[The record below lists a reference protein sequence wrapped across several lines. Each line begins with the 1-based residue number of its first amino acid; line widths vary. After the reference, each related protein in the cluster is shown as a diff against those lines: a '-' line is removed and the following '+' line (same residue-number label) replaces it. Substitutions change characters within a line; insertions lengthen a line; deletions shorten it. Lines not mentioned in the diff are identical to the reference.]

1 MPIPTLDIH
10 LEVFEGPLD
19 LLLFLIKKDDLDIHN
34 IPLAHITREYLEYLQ
49 LMKDLNLD
57 LAGEFLVM
65 ASTLMLLKAK
75 SLLPP
80 TPATTEEELN
90 LQSDLTEK
98 LLEYQKFK
106 AASEY
111 LERRGEDFKNV
122 FYRGTPH
129 FEDSEKTLS
138 VGVFD
143 LLSALKEIYER
154 GEKDSRE
161 IIGEEFPIEEKIEK
175 ISKMLEARPA
185 LVWEEIFN
193 DEKKRRGILSCFLAL
208 LELVRLQKVFIR
220 QDSNF
225 GKILIFKK
233 EVQHGNGNV
242 SAPSDSNGNLGS
254 QPPVPTNGN
263 GHVFGT

>member
-1 MPIPTLDIH
+1 MPISTLDIH

-34 IPLAHITREYLEYLQ
+34 IPLAHITQEYLGYLQ

-65 ASTLMLLKAK
+65 ASTLMLLKTK
-75 SLLPP
+75 SLLPQSP
-80 TPATTEEELN
+80 ERPEEELSPE
-90 LQSDLTEK
+90 SDLTAK

-111 LERRGEDFKNV
+111 LENRGEEFKNV

-175 ISKMLEARPA
+175 ISKMLKDRPT
-185 LVWEEIFN
+185 LSWEDIFTG
-193 DEKKRRGILSCFLAL
+193 EKKRRGILSCFLAL

-220 QDSNF
+220 QDFNF

-233 EVQHGNGNV
+233 EVPHGNGDIAAAY
-242 SAPSDSNGNLGS
+242 SSSNGNE
-254 QPPVPTNGN
+254 PNP
-263 GHVFGT
+263 GT